1 MRLQGKTAPEVVTPA
16 RLEPA
21 VIHLDAGS
29 SYEGITVTTQR
40 VERRL
45 SAVLAADVV
54 GYSRLMGVDE
64 EGTLARLKAIRRTL
78 VDPTIAA
85 HRGRIVKTTGDGV
98 LVEFA
103 SAVDAARCSVEVQ
116 RGMAAQNA
124 DVPKDIRIEFRIG
137 IHIGDI
143 IIDDNDIFGD
153 GVNIAARLEGVAE
166 PGGVCISDDAQRQ
179 IRGKVDVSFDDIGP
193 KNLKNIVEPMRAWC
207 LRLGGDGAKA
217 LIKSRPES
225 ASPLAL
231 PDKPS
236 IAVLAFQ
243 NMSGDP
249 DQEYFA
255 DGIVEDIITAL
266 ARMPWFFVVARNS
279 SFTYKSRAVDLKQ
292 VGRDL
297 GVRYILEGSVRSA
310 GNRVRVTGQLIDAIT
325 GTHLWAERFD
335 GSLRDVFDLQDQ
347 ITSSIIAAL
356 TPKLEQAEIERAKR
370 KPTEN
375 LTAYDCYMR
384 GLTCFHRGSRQS
396 LIDALQLF
404 DRAIELDSGFA
415 SAYGMASWC
424 CIIRNNNGWLPKPE
438 IERMT
443 SLARKAGRLG
453 KDDPIALGVS
463 GVVLAQIEGDLTAGS
478 ALLDR
483 ALMLG
488 PSLAAVWHLS
498 GWVRLYRG
506 QAKNAIEHMKRAL
519 RLNPLDPLRYAE
531 QNGLAAA
538 YFLDGQYDKAATWAD
553 RSLHEQ
559 PNYSAAIRMAAAS
572 CALAGQTAKAKSYMA
587 RMLEIDPSLRASKL
601 TGIVPFRG
609 NADAARYVDGL
620 RQAGLSE

>member
-1 MRLQGKTAPEVVTPA
+1 VTM
-16 RLEPA
+16 E
-21 VIHLDAGS
+21 
-29 SYEGITVTTQR
+29 R

-45 SAVLAADVV
+45 AAVLAADVA

-64 EGTLARLKAIRRTL
+64 EGTLARLKEIRKTI
-78 VDPTIAA
+78 VDPMIAA

-98 LVEFA
+98 LVDFV
-103 SAVDAARCSVEVQ
+103 SAVDAARCSVEIQ

-124 DVPKDIRIEFRIG
+124 DVPPDIRIEFRIG

-179 IRGKVDVSFDDIGP
+179 IRGKVDMTFDDIGP
-193 KNLKNIVEPMRAWC
+193 KNLKNIVEPVRAWR
-207 LRLGGDGAKA
+207 LRPSGGGTNA
-217 LIKSRPES
+217 LIKSPSES

-310 GNRVRVTGQLIDAIT
+310 GNRVRVTGQLIDAVT

-335 GSLRDVFDLQDQ
+335 GNLKDVFDLQDQ
-347 ITSSIIAAL
+347 MTSGIVAAL

-370 KPTEN
+370 KPTES

-396 LIDALQLF
+396 LIDALQMF
-404 DRAIELDSGFA
+404 DRAIELDPGFA

-424 CIIRNNNGWLPKPE
+424 CIIRNNNGWLPDTE
-438 IERMT
+438 VERLT

-498 GWVRLYRG
+498 GWVRLYLG

-531 QNGLAAA
+531 QSGLAAA

-553 RSLHEQ
+553 RALHEQ
-559 PNYSAAIRMAAAS
+559 PNYTAAIRMAAAS
-572 CALAGQTAKAKSYMA
+572 YALAGQTAKAKSYMA

-609 NADAARYVDGL
+609 KADAARYVDGL

>member
-1 MRLQGKTAPEVVTPA
+1 MRLQGKTAPEVVTLA
-16 RLEPA
+16 RVEPA
-21 VIHLDAGS
+21 VIHFDAGS
-29 SYEGITVTTQR
+29 SYGGITVTTHR

-45 SAVLAADVV
+45 SAVLAADVA
-54 GYSRLMGVDE
+54 GYSRLMGADE
-64 EGTLARLKAIRRTL
+64 EGTLARLKAIRKTL

-124 DVPKDIRIEFRIG
+124 DVPRDIRIEFRIG

-179 IRGKVDVSFDDIGP
+179 IRGKVDVTFDDIGP
-193 KNLKNIVEPMRAWC
+193 KNLKNIVEPMRAWR
-207 LRLGGDGAKA
+207 LRLNGEGSMA
-217 LIKSRPES
+217 LIKSQSES

-297 GVRYILEGSVRSA
+297 GARYILEGSVRSA

-325 GTHLWAERFD
+325 GNHLWAERFD
-335 GSLRDVFDLQDQ
+335 GNLKDVFDLQDQ
-347 ITSSIIAAL
+347 MTSRIVAAL

-370 KPTEN
+370 RPTES

-404 DRAIELDSGFA
+404 DRAIELDPGFA

-424 CIIRNNNGWLPKPE
+424 CIIRNNNGWLHNTE
-438 IERMT
+438 VERMT

-463 GVVLAQIEGDLTAGS
+463 GVVLAQIEGDLAAGS

-498 GWVRLYRG
+498 GWVRLYLG

-553 RSLHEQ
+553 RALHEQ
-559 PNYSAAIRMAAAS
+559 PNYSGAIRMAAAS
-572 CALAGQTAKAKSYMA
+572 YALAGQTAKAKSYMS
-587 RMLEIDPSLRASKL
+587 RMLEIDPSLRTSKL

-620 RQAGLSE
+620 RRAGLSE

>member
-1 MRLQGKTAPEVVTPA
+1 
-16 RLEPA
+16 
-21 VIHLDAGS
+21 
-29 SYEGITVTTQR
+29 
-40 VERRL
+40 
-45 SAVLAADVV
+45 
-54 GYSRLMGVDE
+54 
-64 EGTLARLKAIRRTL
+64 
-78 VDPTIAA
+78 
-85 HRGRIVKTTGDGV
+85 
-98 LVEFA
+98 
-103 SAVDAARCSVEVQ
+103 
-116 RGMAAQNA
+116 MAAQNA
-124 DVPKDIRIEFRIG
+124 DVPRDIRIEFRIG

-143 IIDDNDIFGD
+143 IIDDSDIFGD
-153 GVNIAARLEGVAE
+153 GVNIAARLEGIAE
-166 PGGVCISDDAQRQ
+166 PGGVCISDDTQRQ
-179 IRGKVDVSFDDIGP
+179 IRGKVHMIFDDVGP
-193 KNLKNIVEPMRAWC
+193 KNLKNIVEPMRAWR
-207 LRLGGDGAKA
+207 LRPKGDGSMA
-217 LIKSRPES
+217 LIKSQPES
-225 ASPLAL
+225 ASTLAV

-236 IAVLAFQ
+236 VAVLAFQ

-255 DGIVEDIITAL
+255 DGIAEDIITAL

-325 GTHLWAERFD
+325 GIHLWAERFD
-335 GSLRDVFDLQDQ
+335 ANLKDVFDLQDQ
-347 ITSSIIAAL
+347 ITSSIVAAL

-370 KPTEN
+370 KPTES
-375 LTAYDCYMR
+375 LTAYNCYMR

-404 DRAIELDSGFA
+404 DRAIELDPGFA

-424 CIIRNNNGWLPKPE
+424 CIIRNNNGWLPKTE

-453 KDDPIALGVS
+453 KDDPLALGVS
-463 GVVLAQIEGDLTAGS
+463 GVVLAQVEGDLTGGS

-498 GWVRLYRG
+498 GWVRLYLG

-538 YFLDGQYDKAATWAD
+538 YFLGGQYDKAATWAD
-553 RSLHEQ
+553 RALHEQ

-572 CALAGQTAKAKSYMA
+572 YALAGQTAKAKSHMA
-587 RMLEIDPSLRASKL
+587 RMLEIDPSLRSSKL

-620 RQAGLSE
+620 RQAGLAE

>member
-1 MRLQGKTAPEVVTPA
+1 
-16 RLEPA
+16 
-21 VIHLDAGS
+21 
-29 SYEGITVTTQR
+29 
-40 VERRL
+40 
-45 SAVLAADVV
+45 
-54 GYSRLMGVDE
+54 MGADE
-64 EGTLARLKAIRRTL
+64 EGTLARLKAIRKTL

-124 DVPKDIRIEFRIG
+124 DVPRDIRIEFRIG

-207 LRLGGDGAKA
+207 LRLNGGGTKA
-217 LIKSRPES
+217 LIKSPSES
-225 ASPLAL
+225 PSPLTL

-279 SFTYKSRAVDLKQ
+279 SFIYKSRAVDLKQ

-335 GSLRDVFDLQDQ
+335 GNLKDVFDLQDQ
-347 ITSSIIAAL
+347 ITSSIVAAL

-370 KPTEN
+370 KPTES
-375 LTAYDCYMR
+375 LTAYDCYIR

-404 DRAIELDSGFA
+404 DRAIELDPGFA

-424 CIIRNNNGWLPKPE
+424 CIIRNNNGWLPSTE
-438 IERMT
+438 VERLT

-463 GVVLAQIEGDLTAGS
+463 GVVLAQIEGDLIAGS

-498 GWVRLYRG
+498 GWVRLYLG

-538 YFLDGQYDKAATWAD
+538 YFLDGRYDKAATWAD
-553 RSLHEQ
+553 QALHEQ

-572 CALAGQTAKAKSYMA
+572 YALAGQTAKAKSYMA
-587 RMLEIDPSLRASKL
+587 RMLEIDPSLRTSKL

-620 RQAGLSE
+620 RRAGLSE

>member
-1 MRLQGKTAPEVVTPA
+1 M
-16 RLEPA
+16 
-21 VIHLDAGS
+21 
-29 SYEGITVTTQR
+29 
-40 VERRL
+40 
-45 SAVLAADVV
+45 LAADVA

-64 EGTLARLKAIRRTL
+64 EGTLARLKAIRKTL

-85 HRGRIVKTTGDGV
+85 NRGRIVKTTGDGV
-98 LVEFA
+98 LVEFV

-124 DVPKDIRIEFRIG
+124 DVPRDFRIELRIG

-179 IRGKVDVSFDDIGP
+179 IRGKVDMTFDDIGP
-193 KNLKNIVEPMRAWC
+193 KNLKNIAEPVRAWR
-207 LRLGGDGAKA
+207 LRLNGDGTKV
-217 LIKSRPES
+217 LIKSRSES
-225 ASPLAL
+225 VSPLAL

-335 GSLRDVFDLQDQ
+335 GNLKDVFDLQDQ
-347 ITSSIIAAL
+347 ITSSIVAAL

-370 KPTEN
+370 KPTES
-375 LTAYDCYMR
+375 LTAYDFYMR

-404 DRAIELDSGFA
+404 DRAIELDPGFA

-424 CIIRNNNGWLPKPE
+424 CIIRNNNGWLPDTE
-438 IERMT
+438 VERLT
-443 SLARKAGRLG
+443 LLARKAGRLG

-463 GVVLAQIEGDLTAGS
+463 GVVLAQIEGDLAAGS

-498 GWVRLYRG
+498 GWVRLYLG

-531 QNGLAAA
+531 QSGLAAA
-538 YFLDGQYDKAATWAD
+538 YFLDRQYGKASTWAD
-553 RSLHEQ
+553 RALHEQ
-559 PNYSAAIRMAAAS
+559 PNYTAAIRMAAAS
-572 CALAGQTAKAKSYMA
+572 CALAGQTAKAKSHMA
-587 RMLEIDPSLRASKL
+587 RMLEIDPSLRTSRL

-609 NADAARYVDGL
+609 NDDAARYVDGL
-620 RQAGLSE
+620 RRAGLPD

>member
-1 MRLQGKTAPEVVTPA
+1 MVKAPEVVTLA
-16 RLEPA
+16 RVEPA
-21 VIHLDAGS
+21 VIHFDAGS

-45 SAVLAADVV
+45 SAVLAADVA
-54 GYSRLMGVDE
+54 GYSRLMGADE
-64 EGTLARLKAIRRTL
+64 EGTLARLKAIRKTL

-124 DVPKDIRIEFRIG
+124 DVPRDIRIEFRIG

-143 IIDDNDIFGD
+143 IIDDDDIFGD
-153 GVNIAARLEGVAE
+153 GVNIAARLEGIAE

-179 IRGKVDVSFDDIGP
+179 IRGKVDVTFDDIGP
-193 KNLKNIVEPMRAWC
+193 KNLKNIVEPMRAWR
-207 LRLGGDGAKA
+207 LRLNGDGAKA

-249 DQEYFA
+249 GQEYFA

-335 GSLRDVFDLQDQ
+335 GNLKDVFDLQDQ
-347 ITSSIIAAL
+347 ITSSIVAAL
-356 TPKLEQAEIERAKR
+356 MPKLEQAEIERAKR
-370 KPTEN
+370 KPTES

-396 LIDALQLF
+396 LIDALRLF
-404 DRAIELDSGFA
+404 DRAIELDPGFA

-424 CIIRNNNGWLPKPE
+424 CIIRNNNGWLPKTE
-438 IERMT
+438 VERLT
-443 SLARKAGRLG
+443 ILARKAGRLG

-463 GVVLAQIEGDLTAGS
+463 GVVLAQIEGDLIAGA

-498 GWVRLYRG
+498 GWVRLYLG

-531 QNGLAAA
+531 QSGLAAA
-538 YFLDGQYDKAATWAD
+538 YFLDGQYGKAATWAD
-553 RSLHEQ
+553 RALHEQ
-559 PNYSAAIRMAAAS
+559 PNYAAAIRMAAAS
-572 CALAGQTAKAKSYMA
+572 YALAGQTAKAKSYIA
-587 RMLEIDPSLRASKL
+587 RMLEIDPSLRTSKL
-601 TGIVPFRG
+601 TGMVPFRG

>member
-1 MRLQGKTAPEVVTPA
+1 MVNAPEVVTST
-16 RLEPA
+16 RVEPA
-21 VIHLDAGS
+21 VILG
-29 SYEGITVTTQR
+29 TVAAQR

-54 GYSRLMGVDE
+54 GYSRMMGADE
-64 EGTLARLKAIRRTL
+64 EGTLARLKAIRKTL

-103 SAVDAARCSVEVQ
+103 SVVDAARCSVEVQ
-116 RGMAAQNA
+116 RGMAEQNV
-124 DVPKDIRIEFRIG
+124 DVQRDIRIEFRVG
-137 IHIGDI
+137 IHVGDI

-179 IRGKVDVSFDDIGP
+179 IRGKVDAIFDDMGP
-193 KNLKNIVEPMRAWC
+193 KNLKNIVEPVRAWR
-207 LRLGGDGAKA
+207 LRLNGDAGKGR
-217 LIKSRPES
+217 IKSLPES
-225 ASPLAL
+225 ASPL

-236 IAVLAFQ
+236 IAVLSFQ
-243 NMSGDP
+243 NISGDP

-255 DGIVEDIITAL
+255 DGIVEDITTAL
-266 ARMPWFFVVARNS
+266 ARMPWLFVVARNS

-292 VGRDL
+292 CGRDL

-335 GSLRDVFDLQDQ
+335 RNLKDIFDLQDQ
-347 ITSSIIAAL
+347 ITSSIVAAL
-356 TPKLEQAEIERAKR
+356 TPKLEEAEIERAKR
-370 KPTEN
+370 RPTES

-384 GLTCFHRGSRQS
+384 GLKPFHRGTRQS
-396 LIDALQLF
+396 LIDSLQF
-404 DRAIELDSGFA
+404 FNRAIELDPGFA
-415 SAYGMASWC
+415 SAYGMASLC
-424 CIIRNNNGWLPKPE
+424 CIVRNNNGWLPSTE
-438 IERMT
+438 IKRMT

-453 KDDPIALGVS
+453 KDDPIALSAS
-463 GVVLAQIEGDLTAGS
+463 GIVLAQIEGDLAAGS

-483 ALMLG
+483 ALVLG

-498 GWVRLYRG
+498 GWIRLYLG

-519 RLNPLDPLRYAE
+519 RLNPLDPLRYSE

-553 RSLHEQ
+553 RSLHEH
-559 PNYSAAIRMAAAS
+559 PNYTAAIRMAAAS

-587 RMLEIDPSLRASKL
+587 RMLEIDPSLRTSNL

>member
-1 MRLQGKTAPEVVTPA
+1 MIQAPEVVTLA
-16 RLEPA
+16 RVEPA
-21 VIHLDAGS
+21 VIHLEADS

-45 SAVLAADVV
+45 SAVLAADVA
-54 GYSRLMGVDE
+54 GYSRLMGADE
-64 EGTLARLKAIRRTL
+64 EGTLARLKAIRKTL
-78 VDPTIAA
+78 VDPAIAV

-116 RGMAAQNA
+116 RSMAAQNA
-124 DVPKDIRIEFRIG
+124 DVPRDIRIEFRIG

-153 GVNIAARLEGVAE
+153 GVNIAARLEGIAE

-179 IRGKVDVSFDDIGP
+179 IRGKVDMTFDDIGP
-193 KNLKNIVEPMRAWC
+193 KSLKNIVEPMRAWR
-207 LRLGGDGAKA
+207 LRLNGGGSMA
-217 LIKSRPES
+217 LIKTQPEP

-236 IAVLAFQ
+236 VAVLAFQ
-243 NMSGDP
+243 NMSSDP

-279 SFTYKSRAVDLKQ
+279 SFIYKSRAVDLKQ

-335 GSLRDVFDLQDQ
+335 RNLKDVFDLQDQ
-347 ITSSIIAAL
+347 ITSSIVAAL

-370 KPTEN
+370 KPTES

-396 LIDALQLF
+396 LIDALRLF
-404 DRAIELDSGFA
+404 DRAIELDPGFA

-424 CIIRNNNGWLPKPE
+424 CIIRNNNGWLPDTE
-438 IERMT
+438 VERLT

-463 GVVLAQIEGDLTAGS
+463 GVVLAQIEGDLIAGS

-498 GWVRLYRG
+498 GWVRLYLG

-531 QNGLAAA
+531 QSGLAAA
-538 YFLDGQYDKAATWAD
+538 YFLDGQYGKAATWAD
-553 RSLHEQ
+553 RALHEQ
-559 PNYSAAIRMAAAS
+559 PNYTAAIRMAAAS
-572 CALAGQTAKAKSYMA
+572 YALAGQTAKAKSYMA
-587 RMLEIDPSLRASKL
+587 RMLEIDPSLRTSKL

>member
-1 MRLQGKTAPEVVTPA
+1 MTME
-16 RLEPA
+16 
-21 VIHLDAGS
+21 
-29 SYEGITVTTQR
+29 R

-45 SAVLAADVV
+45 AAVLAADVA

-64 EGTLARLKAIRRTL
+64 EGTLARLKEIRKTI
-78 VDPTIAA
+78 VDPMIAA

-98 LVEFA
+98 LVDFV
-103 SAVDAARCSVEVQ
+103 SAVDAARCSVEIQ

-124 DVPKDIRIEFRIG
+124 DVPPDIRIEYRIG

-143 IIDDNDIFGD
+143 IIDENDIFGD

-179 IRGKVDVSFDDIGP
+179 IRGKVDMTFDDIGP
-193 KNLKNIVEPMRAWC
+193 KNLKNIVEPVRAWR
-207 LRLGGDGAKA
+207 LRRSGGGTNA
-217 LIKSRPES
+217 LIKSPSES

-279 SFTYKSRAVDLKQ
+279 SFTYKSRAVDLKL

-297 GVRYILEGSVRSA
+297 GVRYILEGSVRNA
-310 GNRVRVTGQLIDAIT
+310 GNRVRVTGQLIDAVT

-335 GSLRDVFDLQDQ
+335 GNLKDVFDLQDQ
-347 ITSSIIAAL
+347 MTSGIVAAL

-370 KPTEN
+370 KPTES
-375 LTAYDCYMR
+375 LTAYDYYMR

-396 LIDALQLF
+396 LIDALQMF
-404 DRAIELDSGFA
+404 DRAIELDPGFA

-424 CIIRNNNGWLPKPE
+424 CIIRNNNGWLPDTE
-438 IERMT
+438 VERLT

-498 GWVRLYRG
+498 GWVRLYLG

-531 QNGLAAA
+531 QSGLAAA

-553 RSLHEQ
+553 RALHEQ
-559 PNYSAAIRMAAAS
+559 PNYTAAIRMAAAS
-572 CALAGQTAKAKSYMA
+572 YALAGQTVKANSYMA

-609 NADAARYVDGL
+609 KTDAARYVDGL